1 MHSTTSTPPTLP
13 SSDGSPV
20 SNDSSDD
27 ILFTPKQIV
36 PAEDDSSED
45 IILFTP
51 KQIVSSAEEEED
63 ATTRSS
69 STLTD
74 NVADNNVVAAT
85 TTQVNRRIYKQGSVP
100 ARILGLEDVEE
111 GRDKSLSRML
121 FGSMF
126 AYVLL
131 GTWAWTTFYC
141 VNLISLNGCAEAFAK
156 PSAENVLTLE
166 NCQEVFTGSIACA
179 HSIIFGLLSAVVVH
193 ETGSSDESATQRLS
207 SIVKPVLK
215 RRKKDANCLQQ
226 TLYVMIVSLPA
237 VYVVSWTFLG
247 LFCFIYS
254 LSTPDGSSGPLFFT
268 GQTWLGVSIKAAY
281 SFFGV
286 SQEDDSTISSL
297 SGRNLKASPMYNVA
311 TAADDEEMGQ
321 RVHHNPSTN

>member
-1 MHSTTSTPPTLP
+1 MHSTTSTLPTSP
-13 SSDGSPV
+13 SSDGSPA
-20 SNDSSDD
+20 SDDSSDD

-36 PAEDDSSED
+36 S
-45 IILFTP
+45 
-51 KQIVSSAEEEED
+51 SSAEECDQVD
-63 ATTRSS
+63 AKSRSS

-74 NVADNNVVAAT
+74 DVADIDNVAAT

-141 VNLISLNGCAEAFAK
+141 VTLISLNGCAEAFAN
-156 PSAENVLTLE
+156 PSAENILTLE

-215 RRKKDANCLQQ
+215 SRKKDANCLQQ
-226 TLYVMIVSLPA
+226 SLYVMVVSLPA
-237 VYVVSWTFLG
+237 FYVVSWTFIG

-254 LSTPDGSSGPLFFT
+254 LSTPDGSAGPLFFT

-286 SQEDDSTISSL
+286 SQDDDSTTISSI

-311 TAADDEEMGQ
+311 TTADDEEMGQ
-321 RVHHNPSTN
+321 RIHHNPSTN